1 LQQKHATVLDQIKN
15 HLMELIQ
22 PLQNAKMSVR
32 FGFLGYS
39 ATSKSKLSIAYS
51 MVFLGGD
58 DTTVEKC
65 SGD

>member
-1 LQQKHATVLDQIKN
+1 
-15 HLMELIQ
+15 MELIQ